1 MKYLKYV
8 LAGLAVAATVGT
20 VYKLWKKKGP
30 VSNGR
35 EPIKGEFVYTNQ
47 SKPTKCCVR
56 RTRET
61 ATYQWKVA
69 LLLFLI
75 G

>member
-30 VSNGR
+30 GDSGDIDDEEKNHPELRYGVYENPVDGPSWR
-35 EPIKGEFVYTNQ
+35 VEPGEYYN
-47 SKPTKCCVR
+47 P
-56 RTRET
+56 
-61 ATYQWKVA
+61 A
-69 LLLFLI
+69 
-75 G
+75 